1 MSEVDEAAGKG
12 MGKDTDSYRDRGDAR
27 DVDVGGMDYEGE
39 SVAVDEAL
47 QPPRRDDS

>member
-12 MGKDTDSYRDRGDAR
+12 MGKDTADRDRGDAR

-39 SVAVDEAL
+39 SVEVDEAL